1 MQHHIVN
8 TMGVAMAALGIAG
21 LAAACSSSTTTS
33 TTTTTSS
40 THSGTET
47 LSGTI
52 TGQAAIKTLEN
63 QNSNAPLIFPKFTW
77 SGVVNTTAVN
87 ESIGSGGNGTEYTF
101 PTPAGDFA
109 LIHTSK
115 NQNGTGSA
123 TGPVRGV
130 CSFKDVTSGTYTVV
144 ADKSTGSFNGATGH
158 GTFAITI
165 TGTGP
170 ITPKATKCTV
180 GNNGPNVGGIKSASI
195 AFSASGPLTVKS

>member
-1 MQHHIVN
+1 MQHHIVK

-21 LAAACSSSTTTS
+21 LAAACSSTTS
-33 TTTTTSS
+33 TTSS
-40 THSGTET
+40 THSGTEI

-52 TGQAAIKTLEN
+52 TGQAAIKTFEN

-115 NQNGTGSA
+115 SPNGTGSA
-123 TGPVRGV
+123 TGPVSGV

-180 GNNGPNVGGIKSASI
+180 GNNGPNVAGIKSASI
-195 AFSASGPLTVKS
+195 TFTASGPLTVKS

>member
-1 MQHHIVN
+1 MQHHIVT
-8 TMGVAMAALGIAG
+8 TMGVAMAVLGIAG
-21 LAAACSSSTTTS
+21 LAAACGSTTS
-33 TTTTTSS
+33 TTSS
-40 THSGTET
+40 THSGTEI

-52 TGQAAIKTLEN
+52 TGQAAIKTFEN
-63 QNSNAPLIFPKFTW
+63 QNSNAPLIFPTFTW

-109 LIHTSK
+109 VIHTSK
-115 NQNGTGSA
+115 NPNGTGSA
-123 TGPVRGV
+123 TGPVSGI

-180 GNNGPNVGGIKSASI
+180 GNNGPNVAGITSASI
-195 AFSASGPLTVKS
+195 AFTASGPLTVKS